1 MANLTLAVVPLAVL
15 LAVVL
20 RAMLLATLDVRE
32 TSESREPLFFRL
44 ALREAPVGLC
54 TTHVDGRLLDGDLLT
69 LCTGANRPYLGEHS
83 KYLDQRVG

>member
-1 MANLTLAVVPLAVL
+1 MVNLTLAVVPLAVL

-20 RAMLLATLDVRE
+20 AATLLTMLDVTE
-32 TSESREPLFFRL
+32 TSDSREPLFFRL
-44 ALREAPVGLC
+44 ALRAAPVGLC